1 MTRSV
6 YAFAFVAVAAVSGA
20 LGAQVRPQPQE
31 GKTQVPRS
39 HLPPPGMCRIWL
51 DNVPPAQQP
60 APTDCASAVRNRPRN
75 GRVVFSEQLRD
86 NPRLP
91 MVKSLK
97 DPSAAP
103 KPQEEPPPVKPSR
116 PERKRVVKPPPP
128 TDP

>member
-1 MTRSV
+1 MGARKVDPRKRRTME
-6 YAFAFVAVAAVSGA
+6 ALLDAAG
-20 LGAQVRPQPQE
+20 
-31 GKTQVPRS
+31 
-39 HLPPPGMCRIWL
+39 
-51 DNVPPAQQP
+51 
-60 APTDCASAVRNRPRN
+60 
-75 GRVVFSEQLRD
+75 VVFSEQLRD

>member
-6 YAFAFVAVAAVSGA
+6 YAFAFVAVAAVSGS

-31 GKTQVPRS
+31 GKAQVPRS

-75 GRVVFSEQLRD
+75 GRVVFSDQLRH

-97 DPSAAP
+97 EPATAP
-103 KPQEEPPPVKPSR
+103 KQQDQPPPAKPSR
-116 PERKRVVKPPPP
+116 PERKPVVKPPPP